1 MVSKKFIGWSWQVT
15 AVWLHWC
22 RYTTVYKHAPRA
34 LPKCSVVSVECTFY
48 PGILSILSAA
58 NACVHLFAFLVCSHH
73 CFKGSCTLQVCSLC
87 PSATPDDCHGKGL
100 PSAATHA
107 ATHMCGNV
115 FFTSSF
121 CSLLSEVSYFLIY
134 FNLFLPNKSYSG
146 QAHTN
151 HAAQIS
157 DYYMQPTTWG
167 WRQQISKCTSRQRTT
182 RKLKYKLLRP
192 CDVMWNWPN
201 ELIWHLTG
209 SWRGNVVLPKNWHKL
224 PGRKLSVF

>member
-1 MVSKKFIGWSWQVT
+1 MGDLDKSQLCDSAGADTQLYTSTHPEHFPNAAWCLWNAPFILGFSAYFQQQMHVCTCLLSLSVPITASKDLVLCKCAVCVLQQLLMT
-15 AVWLHWC
+15 AMAKGYHL
-22 RYTTVYKHAPRA
+22 
-34 LPKCSVVSVECTFY
+34 LPHMQQHICVE
-48 PGILSILSAA
+48 
-58 NACVHLFAFLVCSHH
+58 
-73 CFKGSCTLQVCSLC
+73 
-87 PSATPDDCHGKGL
+87 
-100 PSAATHA
+100 
-107 ATHMCGNV
+107 M
-115 FFTSSF
+115 FF
-121 CSLLSEVSYFLIY
+121 SLLHFAHFFQRWATFTEVSY